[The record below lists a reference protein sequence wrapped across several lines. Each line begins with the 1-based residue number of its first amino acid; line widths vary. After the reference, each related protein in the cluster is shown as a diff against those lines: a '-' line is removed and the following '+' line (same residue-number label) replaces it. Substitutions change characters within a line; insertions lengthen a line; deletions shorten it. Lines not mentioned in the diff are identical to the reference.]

1 MEEQRSREQLNLFWG
16 GAPHY
21 IIVATQYCQ
30 FGYAIGLAVIAVYNK
45 ELAKGDWVATML
57 FVWLASYGVFL
68 FLVNRMMPWY
78 TLCTSMGQ
86 LVNKER
92 LHQTLA
98 KLRLKE
104 ELRKKEAI
112 HEEMKAEEEMERRKK
127 EEQAKAEQS
136 SKAANQ
142 VHSKSSL
149 LGITVS
155 WTQLSPT
162 LAMSSRG
169 RRPKNENAFE
179 REGKSLS
186 RMVFSS

>member
-1 MEEQRSREQLNLFWG
+1 MRTRHCSHIL
-16 GAPHY
+16 
-21 IIVATQYCQ
+21 T
-30 FGYAIGLAVIAVYNK
+30 
-45 ELAKGDWVATML
+45 
-57 FVWLASYGVFL
+57 FV
-68 FLVNRMMPWY
+68 
-78 TLCTSMGQ
+78 THD
-86 LVNKER
+86 R

-127 EEQAKAEQS
+127 EEQAKAEQA

-155 WTQLSPT
+155 WLVSDCICCFC
-162 LAMSSRG
+162 L
-169 RRPKNENAFE
+169 FH
-179 REGKSLS
+179 
-186 RMVFSS
+186 